1 MISNH
6 SQWKGQK
13 GINNRITEQKTL
25 NNRHK
30 DYKGENNIK

>member
-6 SQWKGQK
+6 SQWNVWKE
-13 GINNRITEQKTL
+13 INKRITEQKTL
-25 NNRHK
+25 NNKHK